1 MILQALVDHYEALVA
16 QGKIAQPG
24 WVTAKIAYAL
34 NIDAE
39 GALLGVLPLKETKT
53 VGKKTK
59 EIPQELV
66 VPVGLKRAVAIA
78 PQFLWLSL
86 IHI

>member
-39 GALLGVLPLKETKT
+39 GALLVYCL
-53 VGKKTK
+53 
-59 EIPQELV
+59 
-66 VPVGLKRAVAIA
+66 
-78 PQFLWLSL
+78 
-86 IHI
+86 